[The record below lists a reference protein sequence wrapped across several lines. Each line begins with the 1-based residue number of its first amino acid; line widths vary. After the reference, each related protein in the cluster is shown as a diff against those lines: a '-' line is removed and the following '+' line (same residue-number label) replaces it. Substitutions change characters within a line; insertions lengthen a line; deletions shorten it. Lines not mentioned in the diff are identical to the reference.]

1 MSRTALSAETRPPS
15 VERLLAHEAA
25 AASAEAYGRTALT
38 EEIRAVLAAIREG
51 HEPLA
56 ESEELIARAEARLA
70 GTPETV
76 RPTEPAEADAA
87 ADKPAPWEMPGQRDG
102 GRMSALPKAGFELAQ
117 AAAQVGRTGS
127 PEQVQQAVEILD
139 EARRRLYALLAQD

>member
-1 MSRTALSAETRPPS
+1 MSIAAPILAFLLIGGFAAYH
-15 VERLLAHEAA
+15 RLLTSDDPTVARAA
-25 AASAEAYGRTALT
+25 A
-38 EEIRAVLAAIREG
+38 RAWTGWEQAT
-51 HEPLA
+51 
-56 ESEELIARAEARLA
+56 SYRL
-70 GTPETV
+70 PQ
-76 RPTEPAEADAA
+76 PAEADAA